1 MIGPRCLGSGG
12 SAIRSSAARAPSK
25 ASLTP
30 SVAPFAEC
38 SYRTWQPPQ
47 VRSTVPQ
54 QQARADASGCIRCF
68 SSASGNKRSHNNP
81 PQAAISVDQHGIE
94 SILHDPP
101 FTQAKVKRL
110 RPVADPQPEA
120 RGSRS
125 NQPASNSRDPAYD
138 TTADSSSSF
147 NKAQHYT
154 GAWSSP
160 LHPPG
165 SALASQLTAN
175 QSTFRSRP
183 DIPASLLVDYLTAPN
198 KETFLRVEALLP
210 NGFRRIDAYLALR
223 ESDPQSLAA
232 LSYLDIFSLIEFA
245 GKDGLGSVLALIL
258 EDIVGSDTSNTKA
271 KCGHFQIF
279 SGTEKRYKLL
289 REILIQCTRGEF
301 LLHDGAALNVFML
314 MLDDLIQLRQSPGH
328 GPIVNTDVASGSGEA
343 SSLAEGADVL
353 LPSNFPVGET
363 RRLVKLAVHL
373 HSPELAPILHALR
386 AHLEAHTPDFPTARE
401 GAQLIA
407 YFLQPNLR
415 EFGAALDVVRGLRDT
430 NALAQELVDDAI
442 HDGKKYMKELE
453 AVFSS
458 DTEDGQGR
466 PSDDELQQICMD
478 VSLRLIAMKSLMA
491 QRPKGGV
498 QYRKALESLVASF
511 RLDLV
516 DSSQTRRGCDMP
528 SLLDVPLRSI
538 RSVFLHL
545 IGQNDKS
552 CLMEAVFALQR
563 CDQRLVAMLPESD
576 LQEFCDAARTQGGL
590 RSATEMFAQFAQ
602 AKTSFASNSGLPI
615 SYRHFLARDG
625 LMTDTDTFLALMRQ
639 LLADG
644 QKITVIALL
653 RALRLLPLAELVVG
667 QLNLRF
673 RGVQRS
679 RLVALFADVGLVRE
693 AFELFQYWSQWRYDI
708 DADSADPVNLR
719 RAGAVQVADPLIERQ
734 IRLMHDTDRQVSMST
749 DCLIA
754 LVRGICRQPLGKS
767 EDGSTASSSECPTRE
782 APRNSKVLSER
793 LKKARFVIDVF
804 KQACAPIDW
813 NHYRLTALAQACFIA
828 KDVPGAFDALA
839 KISFLRQ
846 IPDQVDISVLLGGLV
861 EHDADKA
868 VDLFIQHCSIP
879 EVIAPEAQATKGE
892 DTAAVGEAKLQ
903 SVTKLAP
910 MKPTPALTSMLIA
923 RAIAQGRIDLAERLY
938 EFSKAVG
945 IYSRLGYV
953 ASLRAAFL
961 RDISPNKVRATID
974 RMLQNGWIADPALL
988 EKLAQRLLS
997 RSMQRRPVIEGE
1009 LASDPMGKEAPAP
1022 KTKPVPPKERLQLV
1036 RAATHLMK
1044 ISARTKEVV
1053 NLRTAHRALDAIV
1066 QAKPLSSKLPSA
1078 AAMSTGNKG
1087 SGVSGRS
1094 ARERGQDERRLQLI
1108 ASLDS
1113 IVHMLRWT
1121 KFFDTGD
1128 DYRQSLALWKSG
1140 SRGNGNLVSA
1150 ELDEMMKH
1158 GFRGSRHRWKQAQT
1172 SSAAAATLPTSAE
1185 SPPDATEEV
1194 DDDGEA
1200 PESMQTDGVMQ
1211 QWTTRVPN
1219 VLPADLFRRL
1229 IETYLALGDA
1239 LGAAEVASWM
1249 RDEAK
1254 VDIARTPQETSEF
1267 VSRIKAAVLEREAK
1281 VSADQHTGDQSE
1293 GSNILRMLAGQQST
1307 AHTKRWWTP

>member
-1 MIGPRCLGSGG
+1 MIGPRCLGPGG

-25 ASLTP
+25 ATSSP

-38 SYRTWQPPQ
+38 SYRTWQPPHL
-47 VRSTVPQ
+47 RLTAPQ
-54 QQARADASGCIRCF
+54 QQARADASIRIRCF
-68 SSASGNKRSHNNP
+68 SSSSSSKRSQINP
-81 PQAAISVDQHGIE
+81 PHVAVSVDQHGIE

-101 FTQAKVKRL
+101 FTHAKVKRL
-110 RPVADPQPEA
+110 RPVAVPTPESQ
-120 RGSRS
+120 GSRS
-125 NQPASNSRDPAYD
+125 NQPAPNLGDSVCDMPDVSS
-138 TTADSSSSF
+138 TTF
-147 NKAQHYT
+147 NQAQHYN
-154 GAWSSP
+154 GIRSSP
-160 LHPPG
+160 LHPPD
-165 SALASQLTAN
+165 SALATQWTAN
-175 QSTFRSRP
+175 QSKARSRP
-183 DIPASLLVDYLTAPN
+183 DIPASLLFDYLTAPDRD
-198 KETFLRVEALLP
+198 TFLQIESQLP
-210 NGFRRIDAYLALR
+210 EGFRRIDAYLALR

-232 LSYLDIFSLIEFA
+232 LSYLDIYSLIKFA
-245 GKDGLGSVLALIL
+245 GKDGLGSILALIL
-258 EDIVGSDTSNTKA
+258 EDLVGSDTSNTKA
-271 KCGHFQIF
+271 RSGHFQIS

-289 REILIQCTRGEF
+289 REILVRCTRGEF

-314 MLDDLIQLRQSPGH
+314 MLDDLVQLRQST
-328 GPIVNTDVASGSGEA
+328 VNGTAVNEDAASGSGEA
-343 SSLAEGADVL
+343 SSLTEGSAIL
-353 LPSNFPVGET
+353 LPSSFPVGET

-407 YFLQPNLR
+407 YYLQPNLR
-415 EFGAALDVVRGLRDT
+415 DFGAALDVVRGLRDT

-442 HDGKKYMKELE
+442 HDGKKYLKELE
-453 AVFSS
+453 ALFSS
-458 DTEDGQGR
+458 ETEDGQGR
-466 PSDDELQQICMD
+466 PSDTELQQICMD

-498 QYRKALESLVASF
+498 QYRKALESLIASF
-511 RLDLV
+511 RLDLM
-516 DSSQTRRGCDMP
+516 DSSQTRLGCKMP

-576 LQEFCDAARTQGGL
+576 LQEFCDTARTQGGL

-602 AKTSFASNSGLPI
+602 AKTTFASNSGLPI
-615 SYRHFLARDG
+615 VYRHFLARDG
-625 LMTDTDTFLALMRQ
+625 LMTDTDTFLTLMRQ

-644 QKITVIALL
+644 QKITIIALL
-653 RALRLLPLAELVVG
+653 RALRLLPLTELVVG

-679 RLVALFADVGLVRE
+679 RLIALFADVGLVQE

-708 DADSADPVNLR
+708 DADSADPVTLR

-734 IRLMHDTDRQVSMST
+734 IRLMHGTDRHVSMST
-749 DCLIA
+749 ECLIA
-754 LVRGICRQPLGKS
+754 LVRGICRQPSGKTEHGPSASGS
-767 EDGSTASSSECPTRE
+767 ERSTNE
-782 APRNSKVLSER
+782 APRNSKVLPDR

-813 NHYRLTALAQACFIA
+813 SHYRLTALAQACFIA

-846 IPDQVDISVLLGGLV
+846 VPDQVDISVLLGGLV

-868 VDLFIQHCSIP
+868 VNLFIQHCSIP
-879 EVIAPEAQATKGE
+879 EAIAPRAEATKDE
-892 DTAAVGEAKLQ
+892 DTAVVEK
-903 SVTKLAP
+903 VPKLAP

-923 RAIAQGRIDLAERLY
+923 RAIAQRRIDLADRLY

-945 IYSRLGYV
+945 ISSRLGYA

-961 RDISPNKVRATID
+961 QDVSPNKVRVTIH

-988 EKLAQRLLS
+988 ENLAQRLLS
-997 RSMQRRPVIEGE
+997 RSTQRRAVLEGE
-1009 LASDPMGKEAPAP
+1009 FASGPISREAPAP

-1036 RAATHLMK
+1036 QAATHLMK

-1053 NLRTAHRALDAIV
+1053 NLRTVHRALDAIV
-1066 QAKPLSSKLPSA
+1066 QVKLFSSKLPSA
-1078 AAMSTGNKG
+1078 TAMSTGNEC
-1087 SGVSGRS
+1087 SGVPGRS

-1140 SRGNGNLVSA
+1140 NASNGELVSA
-1150 ELDEMMKH
+1150 ELDEMLTH
-1158 GFRGSRHRWKQAQT
+1158 GFRGSRRRWNQAQM
-1172 SSAAAATLPTSAE
+1172 SSAAAATLPTASE
-1185 SPPDATEEV
+1185 SSPNPTEEPG
-1194 DDDGEA
+1194 DDGEIVEA
-1200 PESMQTDGVMQ
+1200 ARTDGVMQ
-1211 QWTTRVPN
+1211 QWAIRVPN

-1229 IETYLALGDA
+1229 IETYLALGDV

-1249 RDEAK
+1249 RDEAR
-1254 VDIARTPQETSEF
+1254 VDIARTPQEASEF

-1281 VSADQHTGDQSE
+1281 VSVEQLPGDVSK
-1293 GSNILRMLAGQQST
+1293 GSDILRMLAGQQST
-1307 AHTKRWWTP
+1307 AHTKCWWTP